1 MSGPSLRETFVRDGY
16 VTNVAVLNDH
26 EVVRARAWVDEL
38 QARRGGV
45 LAAQETNLHF
55 DEPAAWELATH
66 PRVLDAVSKLLG
78 ETDIFLL
85 STTMFTK
92 YPESVSGPKRVGWH
106 QDLLHW
112 SAPVCSALPCHAVLC
127 CTALRRCYA
136 ALYCTALHCAS
147 LRCAVLRCAVLRCA
161 ALRCAL

>member
-92 YPESVSGPKRVGWH
+92 YPTTMAGPKRVGWH

-112 SAPVCSALPCHAVLC
+112 SALC
-127 CTALRRCYA
+127 
-136 ALYCTALHCAS
+136 
-147 LRCAVLRCAVLRCA
+147 CAVLRCAVLRCA
-161 ALRCAL
+161 ACLRVCASARGCSASGVANLPAVLHAFEGT